1 LLSRLGKSNPL
12 RPQSNAVR
20 DANWRPTTN
29 DVPRANYYPAALMIN
44 GKRIAGVMPAWLS
57 GVKTVYPEFDLKDLL
72 TNRALA
78 IYDKS

>member
-1 LLSRLGKSNPL
+1 
-12 RPQSNAVR
+12 
-20 DANWRPTTN
+20 
-29 DVPRANYYPAALMIN
+29 MIN